1 MEAAAGRCPTGPG
14 FRVVSWREAAAGS
27 CPADAAFRSCPT
39 GPGFS
44 GELDESCCREL
55 FHRASFH
62 SVDMVTQRLEVTF
75 NWLKSY
81 LGETQEN
88 IETCSLRSC
97 IRTISTSYRVSF
109 LTGDPLNSL
118 NTTSRVNWLINSLSV
133 RYCKDICT

>member
-1 MEAAAGRCPTGPG
+1 MSHRAR
-14 FRVVSWREAAAGS
+14 FQ
-27 CPADAAFRSCPT
+27 
-39 GPGFS
+39 S
-44 GELDESCCREL
+44 GELEGSCCRELSCRCSFQIGELDGSCCREL

-97 IRTISTSYRVSF
+97 IRTISISYRVSF

-118 NTTSRVNWLINSLSV
+118 NTRSRVNWLINSLSV